1 MSAGLEDRHDTGVSP
16 KDHREYLVAMVPR
29 SELSPHRNN
38 SPGVAIMGLAR
49 STVIPVVTT
58 PLPGAAS

>member
-1 MSAGLEDRHDTGVSP
+1 
-16 KDHREYLVAMVPR
+16 MVPR